1 MNEEISVK
9 IGDDSKGT
17 QAQEKAP
24 VPKNPKLSMI
34 LRKTLAGEYAI
45 FDHFDLDILVSPDKK
60 QVLAFP
66 KNEMSDDVYAA
77 QDRMFSFLSKKGVVV
92 RESVQSGNIYGSM
105 QATFPESGIGADAV
119 QSVIYTIGRFLEED
133 KPYYAHED
141 ALEDEMVHNLTEP
154 SQDDST
160 ELGEVPH
167 EKNKGTV
174 EKFPAVKSY
183 YRVY

>member
-9 IGDDSKGT
+9 IGDSSEPTQKEKNSK
-17 QAQEKAP
+17 P
-24 VPKNPKLSMI
+24 SNPKLSMI

-45 FDHFDLDILVSPDKK
+45 FDHFDMDILVSPEKK

-92 RESVQSGNIYGSM
+92 RESVQSGSIYGSM
-105 QATFPESGIGADAV
+105 QATFPDSAIGADTV

-141 ALEDEMVHNLTEP
+141 ALEDEITHSLTEP
-154 SQDDST
+154 DKDNST

>member
-9 IGDDSKGT
+9 IGDSSGES
-17 QAQEKAP
+17 QEKKI
-24 VPKNPKLSMI
+24 PKPSNPKLSMI

-45 FDHFDLDILVSPDKK
+45 YDHFDMDILVSPDKK

-105 QATFPESGIGADAV
+105 QATFPDSAIGADAV
-119 QSVIYTIGRFLEED
+119 QSVIYTIGRFIEED

-141 ALEDEMVHNLTEP
+141 ELEDEMTQALTEP
-154 SQDDST
+154 DKGDST

-167 EKNKGTV
+167 EKSKGTV

>member
-9 IGDDSKGT
+9 VGNPSDSDSAEAKK
-17 QAQEKAP
+17 EKAP
-24 VPKNPKLSMI
+24 TPSLNMI
-34 LRKTLAGEYAI
+34 LRKTLSGEYAI
-45 FDHFDLDILVSPDKK
+45 FDHFDMDILVSPDKK

-66 KNEMSDDVYAA
+66 KDEMSDDVYDA
-77 QDRMFSFLSKKGVVV
+77 QDRLFSFLGTKGVVV
-92 RESVQSGNIYGSM
+92 RESVQSGNVYGSM
-105 QATFPESGIGADAV
+105 QATFPDSKIGTDAV
-119 QSVIYTIGRFLEED
+119 QAVIYTIGRFLEED

-141 ALEDEMVHNLTEP
+141 ALEDIIVQNMTQP
-154 SQDDST
+154 SSEDST

>member
-1 MNEEISVK
+1 MNEEINVK
-9 IGDDSKGT
+9 IGDSSGTSQGEKNSKSS
-17 QAQEKAP
+17 
-24 VPKNPKLSMI
+24 NPKLSMI

-45 FDHFDLDILVSPDKK
+45 FDHFDIDILISPDKK
-60 QVLAFP
+60 QVLTFP

-92 RESVQSGNIYGSM
+92 RESVQSGSIYGSM
-105 QATFPESGIGADAV
+105 QATFPDSGIGADAV

-133 KPYYAHED
+133 KPYYVHED
-141 ALEDEMVHNLTEP
+141 ALEDEITQALTEP
-154 SQDDST
+154 DKDNST

>member
-1 MNEEISVK
+1 MNEEINVK
-9 IGDDSKGT
+9 IGDGSSEE
-17 QAQEKAP
+17 QEKKEA
-24 VPKNPKLSMI
+24 VSNPKLSMI

-45 FDHFDLDILVSPDKK
+45 FDHFDMDILVSPDKK

-66 KNEMSDDVYAA
+66 KSEMSDDVYAA
-77 QDRMFSFLSKKGVVV
+77 QDRMFAFLSRKGVVV
-92 RESVQSGNIYGSM
+92 RESVQAGNVYGSM
-105 QATFPESGIGADAV
+105 QASFPESGIGADAV

-141 ALEDEMVHNLTEP
+141 ALEDEMVQAVTEP
-154 SQDDST
+154 DQDNST

>member
-9 IGDDSKGT
+9 VGKPSQDKKET
-17 QAQEKAP
+17 PA
-24 VPKNPKLSMI
+24 NPKLSMI
-34 LRKTLAGEYAI
+34 LRKTLGGEYAI
-45 FDHFDLDILVSPDKK
+45 FDHFDMDILVSPEKK

-77 QDRMFSFLSKKGVVV
+77 QDRMFAFLSKKGVVV

-105 QATFPESGIGADAV
+105 QAMFPDSAIGADAV

-141 ALEDEMVHNLTEP
+141 ALEDEMVQAIAEP
-154 SQDDST
+154 SDAEST
-160 ELGEVPH
+160 PLGEVPH

>member
-9 IGDDSKGT
+9 VGEPEVPSTNSK
-17 QAQEKAP
+17 EKKHTP
-24 VPKNPKLSMI
+24 SLSMI
-34 LRKTLAGEYAI
+34 LRKTMSGEYAI
-45 FDHFDLDILVSPDKK
+45 FDHFDMDILVSPEKK

-77 QDRMFSFLSKKGVVV
+77 QDRMFSFLGRKGAIM
-92 RESVQSGNIYGSM
+92 RETVQSGSVYGSM
-105 QATFPESGIGADAV
+105 QANFSDSKDEIVEA
-119 QSVIYTIGRFLEED
+119 VIYVIGKFLEED
-133 KPYYAHED
+133 RPYYVHED
-141 ALEDEMVHNLTEP
+141 ALEDAIVHSITEP
-154 SQDDST
+154 SDENST

-167 EKNKGTV
+167 EKSKGTV

>member
-9 IGDDSKGT
+9 IGDSSGES
-17 QAQEKAP
+17 QEKKI
-24 VPKNPKLSMI
+24 PKPSNPKLSMI

-45 FDHFDLDILVSPDKK
+45 YDHFDMDILVSPDKK

-105 QATFPESGIGADAV
+105 QAAFPDSAIGADAV
-119 QSVIYTIGRFLEED
+119 QSVIYTIGRFIEED
-133 KPYYAHED
+133 KPYYVHED
-141 ALEDEMVHNLTEP
+141 ELEDEMTQALTEP
-154 SQDDST
+154 DKDDST

-167 EKNKGTV
+167 EKSKGTV

>member
-9 IGDDSKGT
+9 IGSGESKEPKK
-17 QAQEKAP
+17 EK
-24 VPKNPKLSMI
+24 VYNPSLNMI
-34 LRKTLAGEYAI
+34 LRKTLSGEYAI
-45 FDHFDLDILVSPDKK
+45 YDHFDMDILVSPEKK
-60 QVLAFP
+60 QVLSFP

-77 QDRMFSFLSKKGVVV
+77 QDRFFAFLGSKGVVM
-92 RESVQSGNIYGSM
+92 RESVQSGSVYGSM
-105 QATFPESGIGADAV
+105 QANFPDSAIGADSV
-119 QSVIYTIGRFLEED
+119 ESVIYTIGKFLEED

-141 ALEDEMVHNLTEP
+141 ALEDNMVQSITEP
-154 SQDDST
+154 TKEDST

-167 EKNKGTV
+167 EKSKGTV

>member
-9 IGDDSKGT
+9 IGDSSGES
-17 QAQEKAP
+17 QEKKI
-24 VPKNPKLSMI
+24 PKPSNPKLSMI

-45 FDHFDLDILVSPDKK
+45 YDHFDMDILVSPDKK

-105 QATFPESGIGADAV
+105 QATFPDSAIGADAV
-119 QSVIYTIGRFLEED
+119 QSVIYTIGRFIEED

-141 ALEDEMVHNLTEP
+141 ELEDEMTQALTEP
-154 SQDDST
+154 DKDDST

-167 EKNKGTV
+167 EKSKGTV